1 VKVTSQTLEN
11 RQVALSIEVED
22 ERIQQALRH
31 TARHIANTSRIPG
44 FRKGK
49 APYNVVVRAVGEE
62 TVYQEML
69 EELGPQLYKEAL
81 SESQLEPYAV
91 GHLDEIQKSPF
102 VLKFI
107 VPLRPTIELG
117 DYRSL
122 RVPYTAPQVADEQ
135 VDEVLKGLQERNA
148 IMEPAGEGP
157 VELNQVATVTLDAKL
172 DPALDET
179 LFHEQDVPMLVAETT
194 DFPFPGYALNLI
206 GMKVG
211 EEKTIPLIVPENYD
225 DEMLRGKTV
234 YLQTKLNDLKVRRV
248 PPLDDAL
255 AQTIGEYETLDALR
269 QAVRTSL
276 EQQALRQADT
286 RYANTCADKL
296 AQQAQVE
303 FPPEMV
309 EAELDGIV
317 ERAKERSSEQKMS
330 WEEFLNIK
338 KQTEEQYRDEMRPQ
352 ASNNVRRALALGRL
366 AELEKLQVNDDEVS
380 AALQSIVDSYPE
392 NNAQVSEALSSN
404 EFKRSVR
411 LDLFSSK
418 IMGRLV
424 SVCKGEN
431 PPLPAA
437 EEPELV
443 TEPTVPT
450 TEEPTQTTELAQ
462 PEPPVESN

>member
-11 RQVALSIEVED
+11 RQVALTIEVED
-22 ERIQQALRH
+22 ERVQQALH
-31 TARHIANTSRIPG
+31 HAARHIANNSNIPG

-49 APYNVVVRAVGEE
+49 APYNVVLRAVGEE
-62 TVYQEML
+62 TLYQEMM
-69 EELGPQLYKEAL
+69 EELGPKLYSEAL

-91 GHLDEIQKSPF
+91 GHLEEMQKSPF

-122 RVPYTAPQVADEQ
+122 RVPYSTSQVADEQ

-157 VELNQVATVTLDAKL
+157 VELNQIATVTLDAKL
-172 DPALDET
+172 DPTMDET

-194 DFPFPGYALNLI
+194 DFPFPGFALNLV

-211 EEKTIPLIVPENYD
+211 EEKIVTLTVPDDYD
-225 DEMLRGKTV
+225 DEALRGKTV
-234 YLQTKLNDLKVRRV
+234 YVQTKLNDLKVRRI

-269 QAVRTSL
+269 NAVRNSL
-276 EQQALRQADT
+276 EQQALREADN

-296 AQQAQVE
+296 TQQAQVE
-303 FPPEMV
+303 FPPEMA
-309 EAELDGIV
+309 ETELDSIV
-317 ERAKERSSEQKMS
+317 ERAKKRLSEQKMS

-366 AELEKLQVNDDEVS
+366 AELEKLGVTDDEVS
-380 AALQSIVDSYPE
+380 AALQSVADSYPE
-392 NNAQVSEALSSN
+392 NNSQVLEALSST

-411 LDLFSSK
+411 LDLFTSK
-418 IMGRLV
+418 IMARLV
-424 SVCKGEN
+424 SICKGEN

-437 EEPELV
+437 EEPEPV
-443 TEPTVPT
+443 TEPTVPAT
-450 TEEPTQTTELAQ
+450 
-462 PEPPVESN
+462 EPPVPEPSA

>member
-11 RQVALSIEVED
+11 RQVALTIEVED
-22 ERIQQALRH
+22 ERVQQALRH
-31 TARHIANTSRIPG
+31 TARHIANNSRIPG

-62 TVYQEML
+62 TLYQEML
-69 EELGPQLYKEAL
+69 EELGPKLYSEAL

-91 GHLDEIQKSPF
+91 GHLEEMQKSPLT
-102 VLKFI
+102 LKFI

-122 RVPYTAPQVADEQ
+122 RVPYSVPEVTDEQ
-135 VDEVLKGLQERNA
+135 VDEVLKSLQERNA
-148 IMEPAGEGP
+148 IMEPASESP

-172 DPALDET
+172 DPAM
-179 LFHEQDVPMLVAETT
+179 PMLVTETT
-194 DFPFPGYALNLI
+194 DFPFPGFALNLV

-211 EEKTIPLIVPENYD
+211 EEKTITLTAPEDYD

-234 YLQTKLNDLKVRRV
+234 YVQTKLNDLKVRRV

-269 QAVRTSL
+269 NAVRNSL
-276 EQQALRQADT
+276 EQQSQREADT
-286 RYANTCADKL
+286 RYANTCAEKL
-296 AQQAQVE
+296 VEQAQVE

-309 EAELDGIV
+309 ETELNSII
-317 ERAKERSSEQKMS
+317 ERAKKRLSEQKMS

-352 ASNNVRRALALGRL
+352 ASNNVRQALALGRM
-366 AELEKLQVNDDEVS
+366 AELEKLEVTDDEVS
-380 AALQSIVDSYPE
+380 AALQSVADSYPE
-392 NNAQVSEALSSN
+392 NNAQVLEALSST

-411 LDLFSSK
+411 LDLFTSK

-424 SVCKGEN
+424 SICKGEN

-437 EEPELV
+437 EEPELDAEPTAPA
-443 TEPTVPT
+443 TEPSVV
-450 TEEPTQTTELAQ
+450 EPSA
-462 PEPPVESN
+462 

>member
-11 RQVALSIEVED
+11 RQVALTIEVED
-22 ERIQQALRH
+22 ERIQQALH
-31 TARHIANTSRIPG
+31 HAARHIANNSNIPG

-62 TVYQEML
+62 TLYQEML
-69 EELGPQLYKEAL
+69 EELGPKLYSEAL
-81 SESQLEPYAV
+81 SESQLEPYAT
-91 GHLDEIQKSPF
+91 GHLDDMQKSPF

-122 RVPYTAPQVADEQ
+122 RVPYSTPEVPDEQ
-135 VDEVLKGLQERNA
+135 VDEVLKSLQERNA

-157 VELNQVATVTLDAKL
+157 VELNQIATVTLDAKL
-172 DPALDET
+172 DPAMDET

-194 DFPFPGYALNLI
+194 DFPFPGFALNLV

-211 EEKTIPLIVPENYD
+211 EEKTVTLTVPEDYD

-234 YLQTKLNDLKVRRV
+234 YVQTKLNDLKVRRV

-269 QAVRTSL
+269 SAVRKSL
-276 EQQALRQADT
+276 EQQALREADN

-296 AQQAQVE
+296 AEQAQVE

-309 EAELDGIV
+309 ATELDSIV
-317 ERAKERSSEQKMS
+317 ERAKKRLTDQKLS

-352 ASNNVRRALALGRL
+352 ASNNVRRALALGQL
-366 AELEKLQVNDDEVS
+366 AELEKLQVSDDEVS
-380 AALQSIVDSYPE
+380 AALQSVADSYPE
-392 NNAQVSEALSSN
+392 NNAQVLEALSSA
-404 EFKRSVR
+404 EFKRSIR
-411 LDLFSSK
+411 LDLFTSK
-418 IMGRLV
+418 IMARLV
-424 SVCKGEN
+424 SICKGEN

-437 EEPELV
+437 EEPEPV
-443 TEPTVPT
+443 TEPAAPAT
-450 TEEPTQTTELAQ
+450 
-462 PEPPVESN
+462 EPPVPEPSA

>member
-11 RQVALSIEVED
+11 CQVALTIEVED
-22 ERIQQALRH
+22 ERVQQALH
-31 TARHIANTSRIPG
+31 HAARHIANNSRIPG

-62 TVYQEML
+62 TLYQEML

-81 SESQLEPYAV
+81 TEGQIEPYAV
-91 GHLDEIQKSPF
+91 GHLDEMKKNPL

-107 VPLRPTIELG
+107 VPLRPTVELG

-122 RVPYTAPQVADEQ
+122 RVPYGAPQVTDEQ
-135 VDEVLKGLQERNA
+135 VDEVLESLQERNA
-148 IMEPAGEGP
+148 IMEPAGESP

-172 DPALDET
+172 DPAMDET
-179 LFHEQDVPMLVAETT
+179 LFHEQDVPILVAETT
-194 DFPFPGYALNLI
+194 DFPFPGFALNLV

-211 EEKTIPLIVPENYD
+211 EEKSITLTVPEDYD
-225 DEMLRGKTV
+225 DETLQGKTV
-234 YLQTKLNDLKVRRV
+234 YVQTKLNDLKVRRV

-269 QAVRTSL
+269 NAVRNTL
-276 EQQALRQADT
+276 EQQARREADT
-286 RYANTCADKL
+286 RYANTCAEKL
-296 AQQAQVE
+296 VEQAQVE

-309 EAELDGIV
+309 GTELDSIV
-317 ERAKERSSEQKMS
+317 ERTKKRLSEQKMS

-352 ASNNVRRALALGRL
+352 ATNNVRQALTLGRM
-366 AELEKLQVNDDEVS
+366 AELEKLEVTDDEVS
-380 AALQSIVDSYPE
+380 AALQSVADSYSE
-392 NNAQVSEALSSN
+392 NNSQVLEALSST

-411 LDLFSSK
+411 LDLFTSK

-424 SVCKGEN
+424 SICKGEN
-431 PPLPAA
+431 PPLPAI
-437 EEPELV
+437 EEPELDAESTAPA
-443 TEPTVPT
+443 TEPSV
-450 TEEPTQTTELAQ
+450 
-462 PEPPVESN
+462 PEPST